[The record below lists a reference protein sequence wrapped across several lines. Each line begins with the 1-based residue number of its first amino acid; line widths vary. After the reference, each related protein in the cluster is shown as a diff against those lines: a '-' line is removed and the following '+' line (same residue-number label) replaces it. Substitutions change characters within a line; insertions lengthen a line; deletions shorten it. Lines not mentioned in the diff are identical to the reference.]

1 MITDDELL
9 AELRT
14 VLDRLDPM
22 PNRVREAAAAAG
34 ALLGIDWAELDLI
47 AAPCVPVRGVRE
59 AWRGDGLV
67 VELSNRITGLV
78 TRDLGV
84 THVELHS
91 RDGLTILH
99 LDPFGTFSTE
109 LPDGRVRL
117 VLHRSNAVPLV
128 SPWLR

>member
-1 MITDDELL
+1 MTPDDELL
-9 AELRT
+9 TELRA

-22 PNRVREAAAAAG
+22 PGRVRDAAIAAG
-34 ALLGIDWAELDLI
+34 ALLGINWAELDLI

-78 TRDLGV
+78 TRDMGI

-91 RDGLTILH
+91 RDGAAILR
-99 LDPFGTFSTE
+99 LDAFGTFSAD